1 MSPNLRG
8 GGHVDFGA
16 DPIGVGIGIGVSVSV
31 TLFCLHSILLT
42 SG

>member
-16 DPIGVGIGIGVSVSV
+16 DPVGSALVLVSVLETASA
-31 TLFCLHSILLT
+31 
-42 SG
+42 